1 MKRYGKILASV
12 VLAVALT
19 VGLCGNA
26 FAYTGP
32 ATVATD
38 NLNLR
43 EGGSLDYNVID
54 CLPRGARVTI
64 NFDAGYGWYQVTYKG
79 QTGYIAGYY
88 LLLGDY
94 GPDPDAPA
102 QAEAPAAETPAA
114 AEPVQEIQTAP
125 QAQQTQEAQT
135 SQTVTID
142 DPVAYIQPVNEIN
155 AAGIT
160 PAGSGTG
167 SICGNEVRLRSG
179 PSMNSETV
187 AFLYSGNAVN
197 VHGACGKW
205 YEVDVNGN
213 VGYVYGDYVL
223 LSGQEV
229 TYTMTVATTID
240 NTAIYTEPVTE
251 ETYVAPAP
259 VTVTSDAPAETPAP
273 AANPVTV
280 TSTAPQNN
288 SSGSSHNASAG
299 QAIVD
304 AAMQYIG
311 TPYVWGG
318 ESLAEGGFDCS
329 GLVYAAYGQNGIKLN
344 RVAQAMYYN
353 GEAVDLNN
361 LQPGDVLLF
370 GSSVYNIW
378 HAGIYVGNGVYV
390 HSPYSGATVRTQ
402 TLSST
407 YGMNL
412 VAARRLV

>member
-1 MKRYGKILASV
+1 M
-12 VLAVALT
+12 
-19 VGLCGNA
+19 
-26 FAYTGP
+26 
-32 ATVATD
+32 
-38 NLNLR
+38 
-43 EGGSLDYNVID
+43 
-54 CLPRGARVTI
+54 
-64 NFDAGYGWYQVTYKG
+64 
-79 QTGYIAGYY
+79 
-88 LLLGDY
+88 
-94 GPDPDAPA
+94 
-102 QAEAPAAETPAA
+102 
-114 AEPVQEIQTAP
+114 
-125 QAQQTQEAQT
+125 
-135 SQTVTID
+135 
-142 DPVAYIQPVNEIN
+142 
-155 AAGIT
+155 
-160 PAGSGTG
+160 
-167 SICGNEVRLRSG
+167 
-179 PSMNSETV
+179 
-187 AFLYSGNAVN
+187 
-197 VHGACGKW
+197 
-205 YEVDVNGN
+205 
-213 VGYVYGDYVL
+213 
-223 LSGQEV
+223 
-229 TYTMTVATTID
+229 
-240 NTAIYTEPVTE
+240 
-251 ETYVAPAP
+251 
-259 VTVTSDAPAETPAP
+259 TVTSDAPAATPAP

-288 SSGSSHNASAG
+288 STGSSHNASAG